1 MDRFERISKMVE
13 IVEEN
18 CGRKLRRRRK
28 RNVVTMPGQSV
39 GRYDVGNS
47 VQVAAAPL
55 HPSPSHP
62 ETQTSGR
69 SYELFQWVYRS
80 YSLAVS
86 WLPLA
91 LSNLRIYIKHEW
103 SPPPP
108 PPPPPPPLP
117 PLPGR
122 LSRENSHEPL
132 KRAQRA
138 RWKRDEKVADT
149 DSCTIVSQSVPFRFI
164 GENNEGG

>member
-55 HPSPSHP
+55 HPSPSLP

-103 SPPPP
+103 
-108 PPPPPPPLP
+108 PPLP
-117 PLPGR
+117 LPR
-122 LSRENSHEPL
+122 PHPSPPSPPRPTI
-132 KRAQRA
+132 A
-138 RWKRDEKVADT
+138 RKLPRTVKTRSTSAMETRRKGGGYRFLHDRF
-149 DSCTIVSQSVPFRFI
+149 TICSVSFHRRK
-164 GENNEGG
+164 